1 MIVSLIV
8 KCSDDTNSS
17 MISHGLQTLK
27 YLHVLNYQV
36 YNKIVDEIE
45 IGELGFTMFNDEQC
59 EMNIPYETST
69 DWCTLE
75 TTYLA
80 KC

>member
-1 MIVSLIV
+1 
-8 KCSDDTNSS
+8 

-45 IGELGFTMFNDEQC
+45 IGELGFTVFNEEEC
-59 EMNIPYETST
+59 GMNIPYETST
-69 DWCTLE
+69 DSCTLE

>member
-1 MIVSLIV
+1 
-8 KCSDDTNSS
+8 

-45 IGELGFTMFNDEQC
+45 IGELGCTMFNDEQC
-59 EMNIPYETST
+59 GMGHPK
-69 DWCTLE
+69 
-75 TTYLA
+75 A
-80 KC
+80 RAH

>member
-8 KCSDDTNSS
+8 KCSDHTNSS

-45 IGELGFTMFNDEQC
+45 IGELGCTMFNDEQC
-59 EMNIPYETST
+59 GMGHPK
-69 DWCTLE
+69 
-75 TTYLA
+75 A
-80 KC
+80 RAH